1 MDKDRL
7 VLSHIKN
14 AFRGVSDG
22 CSLHTREVHSS
33 LRHLGYLGWHRVALG
48 LWGQCPMSS
57 RKDAMA
63 SNRGLAE
70 AALASRRTRHMMSV
84 YARVLGA
91 VGKYPNG
98 QTSWMFCVQV

>member
-1 MDKDRL
+1 
-7 VLSHIKN
+7 
-14 AFRGVSDG
+14 
-22 CSLHTREVHSS
+22 
-33 LRHLGYLGWHRVALG
+33 
-48 LWGQCPMSS
+48 MSG

-84 YARVLGA
+84 YVRVLGA